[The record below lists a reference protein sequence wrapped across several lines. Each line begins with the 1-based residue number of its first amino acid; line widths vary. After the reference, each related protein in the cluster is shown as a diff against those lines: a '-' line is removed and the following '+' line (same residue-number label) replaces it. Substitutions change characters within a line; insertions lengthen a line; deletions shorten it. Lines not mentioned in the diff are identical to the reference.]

1 MEDYEEIALSSI
13 KPFKG
18 DLGDKEVQAEIEKM
32 AATLVDIRKPPT
44 LTPRDCDLGQAQP
57 GHAAPPEHLGHARR
71 GILRLLIGIRQA
83 HSAALGT
90 GKRAALILRRLTTCV
105 LPSWEKRARQLV
117 WPHRCWGSASS
128 TSRINTCTAPL
139 SSKCCRLPTRSWP
152 TTRTA
157 PFWPLSRTWSLRSK
171 TASLVRIIPKIC

>member
-1 MEDYEEIALSSI
+1 MSNINLKWKITRRSRSLPSSPSRATSATKRSRPKSRKWQPRSSI
-13 KPFKG
+13 F
-18 DLGDKEVQAEIEKM
+18 VSH
-32 AATLVDIRKPPT
+32 PPA

-128 TSRINTCTAPL
+128 ISRINMCTAPL

-157 PFWPLSRTWSLRSK
+157 PFWPLSRT
-171 TASLVRIIPKIC
+171 